1 MHHLLAAKEDEL
13 SSAAMGVLVLVGLPR
28 PDRARSDDADDA
40 TAAARNR
47 AGKRVGGKKGS
58 GQRRRLR
65 ACWKIHS
72 LASPVQVS
80 QPSPQSEWP
89 NSEAF
94 NSRLPGAPAPA
105 ATRSV

>member
-47 AGKRVGGKKGS
+47 AGKRVGGKKEVGS
-58 GQRRRLR
+58 DAGCAHAGRFTAWRRRCR
-65 ACWKIHS
+65 
-72 LASPVQVS
+72 
-80 QPSPQSEWP
+80 
-89 NSEAF
+89 
-94 NSRLPGAPAPA
+94 
-105 ATRSV
+105 